1 MGATFS
7 EFMFVHN
14 IPSTAAAFSI
24 GGASAEMAKIMAR
37 DMILP
42 IVYACVG
49 ALYPIANAPKFQ
61 TREFLGSV
69 VTWVCVLVT
78 SYVLME
84 MVFARGVLGAS
95 TVVMNAEQKKKLY
108 QAREKA
114 AEPMKEAKRA
124 VQDLVGGLTGAPSST
139 DYASVPSESESV
151 LAVDHRRLSPGGPV
165 TLKPAPADF
174 NGNATD

>member
-7 EFMFVHN
+7 EFMFVHK

-49 ALYPIANAPKFQ
+49 AVYPLANAPRFQ
-61 TREFLGSV
+61 TREFVGSV

-95 TVVMNAEQKKKLY
+95 TVVMDADQKASLSK
-108 QAREKA
+108 ARDKA
-114 AEPMKEAKRA
+114 AEPLKQAKRA
-124 VQDLVGGLTGAPSST
+124 VEDLVGGFTGVSA
-139 DYASVPSESESV
+139 DAQYARVPAESEGV
-151 LAVDHRRLSPGGPV
+151 IAVDHRRLSPGGTV
-165 TLKPAPADF
+165 TLKPAPAHF
-174 NGNATD
+174 SGSAST